1 MRVLYIGEIVGKAGV
16 FCVKNLLPALRE
28 EKGIDF
34 VIANGEG
41 ATGGFGLGKNHS
53 IYLHKLGIDTITIG
67 ECGFYKKDMVTHIP
81 KASYMLRPVNYPKG
95 APGRGWWIYEKGE
108 EKIAVIS
115 VLGQS
120 GFTRLHLANPFLFL
134 PDLIER
140 IKQDTGRIIVDF
152 HAATTA
158 EKKTLAYYLDG
169 TVSGVI
175 GSHFKVPTSDEMIS
189 PKGTASITDAGRTGS
204 NNSVMGLAPHI
215 EVQKYVSGIPERSE
229 EVWDELELQGVLIDI
244 DTAGKATHIERIK
257 HPVDEEIW
265 QNERNRDHSKNK
277 R

>member
-28 EKGIDF
+28 EKGVDF

-67 ECGFYKKDMVTHIP
+67 ECGFYKKDMVPHIP
-81 KASYMLRPVNYPKG
+81 KASYILRPVNYPKG
-95 APGRGWWIYEKGE
+95 APGRGWWIYEKEE

-152 HAATTA
+152 HATTTA

-175 GSHFKVPTSDEMIS
+175 GSHFKVPTADEMIS

-215 EVQKYVSGIPERSE
+215 EIQKYVSGIPERSE
-229 EVWDELELQGVLIDI
+229 EVWDDLELQGVLIDI